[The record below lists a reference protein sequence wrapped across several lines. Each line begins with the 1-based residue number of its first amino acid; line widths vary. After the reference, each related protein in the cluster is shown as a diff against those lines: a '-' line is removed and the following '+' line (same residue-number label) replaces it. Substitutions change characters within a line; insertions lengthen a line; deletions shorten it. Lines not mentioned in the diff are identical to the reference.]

1 LGDRDCRDFAT
12 ERAAQAYFDRG
23 GGSRANN
30 VDGLDVDRD
39 GLACEIAEG

>member
-1 LGDRDCRDFAT
+1 MGDRDCRDFAT

-23 GGSRANN
+23 GGRANN
-30 VDGLDVDRD
+30 VDGLDVDRH